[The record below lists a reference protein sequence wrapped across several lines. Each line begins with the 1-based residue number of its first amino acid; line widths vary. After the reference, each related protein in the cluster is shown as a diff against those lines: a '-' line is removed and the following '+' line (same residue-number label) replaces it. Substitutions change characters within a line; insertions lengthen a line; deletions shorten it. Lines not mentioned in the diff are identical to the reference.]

1 MKKLF
6 SIFLSGLAIA
16 STTLSFQSCA
26 DEYDPAIVTK
36 HDLTVNQY
44 TENFIKHYGEIDP
57 NHTWGFGPI
66 KGDAFTRVANT
77 NKNEW
82 ADKFHLEVPGW
93 PDIYYNEAGEK
104 FNNGWHYGDNGN
116 YGYNTSTTEPHG
128 ENPCGDVT
136 DEEIQYVSWWF
147 RTHRNPTSEIV
158 HWTDFF
164 IQDISSDND
173 RNADGTRDANLH
185 EYEWDSNNKQWK
197 YKKADKGNFTLDQLE
212 VKTFDNS
219 GSSDAVNSGFD
230 HINNFNSGA
239 SNTLFSAPDVPM
251 SSDEPWNQD
260 GGPTIGDT
268 SGRRVIMYYTSSGTE
283 DFMAHYS
290 NDQTWRNNS
299 WVIKHLHFTGKSGR
313 VYDGYYLGFDY
324 EFYKAESEKI
334 PADQVEEARSVM
346 LSGQILPLGE
356 TEITADSPK
365 KYEIREKDGYYSNW
379 ICKITPAKPHEESG
393 YSRRVM
399 CEDLGNTYDFDFN
412 DVVFDV
418 TYNFTPAGL
427 QTYLANGG
435 HGEVDATIT
444 IQAAGGTMPIY
455 VGVNPNSRAVS
466 TDYEAHALLGNATN
480 TPVNVGAG
488 ASNAV
493 AIYHLTL
500 NSVDPADIPIYVDNN
515 GQIYNI
521 NNHNLAGGNYTGSKD
536 DDHQTIVHGSAKA
549 PQSFCTPIFVQWM
562 KECKFIETGYPDFK
576 IWAQSEAACPE
587 DSESAWFRNINE
599 SNKGNIYE
607 YKPLPDSY
615 LGSVINGGNS
625 GGDNGGDKDY
635 SEYGTKMTLNEGT
648 EWGNKVYRLSTAE
661 MTGSSNGKYL
671 ITVPCTIANQNKE
684 INGSKL
690 VKTKYVDW
698 GNGNAG
704 WESANSQDIMGSFSE
719 IVNKDFTITFIVD
732 LTNLGDYTHLK
743 IENIIGT
750 SDTVH
755 GFYVKPY
762 TE

>member
-1 MKKLF
+1 MKKLI

-26 DEYDPAIVTK
+26 DEYDPGILTQ
-36 HDLTVNQY
+36 HDKTVLNY

-66 KGDAFTRVANT
+66 KGDALTRVANT
-77 NKNEW
+77 NRNEW

-93 PDIYYNEAGEK
+93 PDIYYTESGNKVNA
-104 FNNGWHYGDNGN
+104 GWHYGDNGT
-116 YGYNTSTTEPHG
+116 YGYDTSDTEPHG
-128 ENPCGDVT
+128 QNPCGDVT

-173 RNADGTRDANLH
+173 RNADGTKDANLY
-185 EYEWDSNNKQWK
+185 EYQWSNGNWSLNSK
-197 YKKADKGNFTLDQLE
+197 DKGDFTLDQLE
-212 VKTFDNS
+212 VKTFDNTS
-219 GSSDAVNSGFD
+219 SSDAVNSGFD

-239 SNTLFSAPDVPM
+239 SNTLFSATDVPM
-251 SSDEPWNQD
+251 ATDLPWNQD

-268 SGRRVIMYYTSSGTE
+268 STRRVIMYYTSSGTE

-290 NDQTWRNNS
+290 NDNTWRNSS
-299 WVIKHLHFTGKSGR
+299 WVIVHLHFTGKSGR

-324 EFYKAESEKI
+324 EFYKTESDKI
-334 PADQVEEARSVM
+334 PAEQVEAAKNGM
-346 LSGQILPLGE
+346 LTDQILPFGQD
-356 TEITADSPK
+356 EISTDTPV
-365 KYEIREKDGYYSNW
+365 KYEIRKKDGYYSNW

-427 QTYLANGG
+427 ETYLNNGG

-455 VGVNPNSRAVS
+455 VGIDPRSRAAN
-466 TDYEAHALLGNATN
+466 TDYEAHKLLGNESS

-488 ASNAV
+488 ATNAV

-500 NSVDPADIPIYVDNN
+500 NSVDPADIPIYVDNH
-515 GQIYNI
+515 GQIYDI

-536 DDHQTIVHGSAKA
+536 NDHQTIVHGSAKA

-562 KECKFIETGYPDFK
+562 KECKFIETGYPNFK
-576 IWAQSEAACPE
+576 TWAQSEAACPE
-587 DSESAWFRNINE
+587 DSESAWFRTVDE

-607 YKPLPDSY
+607 YKPMPESF
-615 LGSVINGGNS
+615 LGSVINGGNGGNDSYSELYGNKLNSTTLDFGYSVTAIPIPNEAKDKSITLTVVMKSNNQNPANFEDMHFVNSS
-625 GGDNGGDKDY
+625 GIDY
-635 SEYGTKMTLNEGT
+635 SINIS
-648 EWGNKVYRLSTAE
+648 GNRIIPDGGLPANKIYTIVY
-661 MTGSSNGKYL
+661 N
-671 ITVPCTIANQNKE
+671 
-684 INGSKL
+684 
-690 VKTKYVDW
+690 
-698 GNGNAG
+698 
-704 WESANSQDIMGSFSE
+704 
-719 IVNKDFTITFIVD
+719 
-732 LTNLGDYTHLK
+732 
-743 IENIIGT
+743 IENIPDAATHLQYNFNDEII
-750 SDTVH
+750 
-755 GFYVKPY
+755 GFYYKI